1 MPVWSAQELEKQVAT
16 LARRE
21 AELKRL
27 EEGCAAKSTLL
38 DAQDKE
44 LKRAEKEMAEAKKG
58 AEKEAVEAKKAAEAR
73 DKVAADAAAAAK
85 KGVEA
90 REKVMADAAVAA
102 GEAAMRIA
110 AREGT
115 VTEKER
121 ELVKRE
127 TACKV
132 CVSERGGYI

>member
-1 MPVWSAQELEKQVAT
+1 MPVWSIQELEKQVAT

-38 DAQDKE
+38 DARDTE
-44 LKRAEKEMAEAKKG
+44 LKRAEKDVAEAKKS
-58 AEKEAVEAKKAAEAR
+58 AEKEAAEAKKAAEAR

-90 REKVMADAAVAA
+90 REKIMADAAAAA
-102 GEAAMRIA
+102 GEAATRLA

-121 ELVKRE
+121 ELVKKE

-132 CVSERGGYI
+132 CVSGRGGCK